1 MMHPSLKDM
10 ALQNMVMIK
19 EIDIHRK
26 NQEELKQQN
35 KTLQQEV
42 QTLLRDPKTNS
53 RLQMFPEFFPQREK

>member
-1 MMHPSLKDM
+1 MYLRIYAKIYNKNP
-10 ALQNMVMIK
+10 V